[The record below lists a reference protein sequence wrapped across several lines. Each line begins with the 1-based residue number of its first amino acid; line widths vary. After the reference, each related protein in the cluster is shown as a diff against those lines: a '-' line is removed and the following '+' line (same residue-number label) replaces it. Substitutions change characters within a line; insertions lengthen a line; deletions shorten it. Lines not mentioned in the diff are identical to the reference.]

1 MGTICTL
8 IVCIWRFLETK
19 AGIVG
24 LAFLFGGL
32 GSKVIKYL
40 IAYHLSYGFFF
51 VCIWRLFETKAGIE
65 WLAFLSWALE
75 SKVMK
80 VGSDTFW
87 QPIFQMILQN
97 QQSSP
102 IIGAFGCFAKHFSLV
117 KMCQN
122 LTFKV
127 TFLCLIF
134 FSIGIIGLINIFCYT
149 GIWNVWGGWFLAGNQ
164 DNHQNS
170 ISSLISQNLWL
181 IFMGMKHFI

>member
-1 MGTICTL
+1 
-8 IVCIWRFLETK
+8 
-19 AGIVG
+19 
-24 LAFLFGGL
+24 
-32 GSKVIKYL
+32 
-40 IAYHLSYGFFF
+40 
-51 VCIWRLFETKAGIE
+51 
-65 WLAFLSWALE
+65 
-75 SKVMK
+75 MK

-181 IFMGMKHFI
+181 IFMGMKHLFFFSFEKKNQDGQLKKTEIFTTANSQNIFTKFSVIGPWVSRIDWC